1 MARLPDKGSFGSR
14 AIGAGAATPMSGFLD
29 DGTAFR
35 LGGTAGKPG
44 VGHGIAI
51 ATTGETAAGVSAH
64 HWEGRMGDLVVSQAA
79 CSVLAVRS

>member
-1 MARLPDKGSFGSR
+1 MRMF
-14 AIGAGAATPMSGFLD
+14 GFLD

-64 HWEGRMGDLVVSQAA
+64 HWEGRMGDLVASHAGLSTVYRPQLTCDSGG
-79 CSVLAVRS
+79 